1 MKILVVTN
9 DFPPKVGGA
18 NYYVSEI
25 VRRFA
30 GDDVIVL
37 ASSWPG
43 ADVFDAAYPHRVIRW
58 PSRILLPTPPL
69 MAAVSRLVRDERPDL
84 LLFGASFPLALVGA
98 RMRRHHGVPY
108 ATFTHGL
115 EVAAAAF
122 PPGRAFLRYLF
133 RTASVA
139 SVVSLWMKEIIE
151 PLTGPGTALVVVPS
165 GIDASA
171 FHPGVNTDDVRRRY
185 ELGAGPVICC
195 VSRLVARK
203 GQDQIIR
210 ALPRLAQ
217 AWPGLR
223 FLIVGAGPRE
233 RSLRRLA
240 DKTGVADR
248 VRFAGEVPY
257 AELPACFRVGDVFA
271 MPCRER
277 FGGLETEALGA
288 VYLQAAAVGRPSV
301 GGAIGG
307 APEAVRHGQTGLV
320 VDGRSVAAIEDAIDA
335 LLRDPDRARQMGEA
349 GAAWARNDLTWDRV
363 AADLRATLAS
373 VVDTPIARATSAA
386 PRRSAAN

>member
-1 MKILVVTN
+1 MKILVATN

-30 GDDVIVL
+30 GDEVTVL

-43 ADVFDAAYPHRVIRW
+43 SAAFDASYPHRVIRW
-58 PSRILLPTPPL
+58 PSRILLPTPAL
-69 MAAVSRLVRDERPDL
+69 TAAISTLIRDERPDL
-84 LLFGASFPLALVGA
+84 LLFGASFPLALLGA
-98 RMRRHHGVPY
+98 TMRRRHGVPY

-122 PPGRAFLRYLF
+122 APGRAFLRHLF
-133 RTASVA
+133 KTASVV
-139 SVVSLWMKEIIE
+139 SVVSLWMKAIIE
-151 PLTGPGTALVVVPS
+151 PLTGPGTAMVVVPS
-165 GIDASA
+165 GIDGLA
-171 FHPGVNTDDVRRRY
+171 FRPDVNTDVVRRRH
-185 ELGAGPVICC
+185 ELGSGPVVCC

-217 AWPGLR
+217 TWPQLR
-223 FLIVGAGPRE
+223 FLVVGAGPNE
-233 RSLRRLA
+233 RALRRLA
-240 DKTGVADR
+240 EETGVAGR
-248 VRFAGEVPY
+248 VRFAGEVSY
-257 AELPACFRVGDVFA
+257 TELPAYFRVGDVFA

-288 VYLQAAAVGRPSV
+288 VYLQAAAVGRPCV

-320 VDGRSVAAIEDAIDA
+320 VDGRSVEAIGDAIAA
-335 LLRDPDRARQMGEA
+335 LLRDPDRAREMGET
-349 GAAWARNDLTWDRV
+349 GAAWVHRDMTWDRV
-363 AADLRATLAS
+363 AANLRATLVKA
-373 VVDTPIARATSAA
+373 VVSPGAPATPAA
-386 PRRSAAN
+386 PQRSAAN